1 MRHQLPELPLAVT
14 QRLAACLVAG
24 DVLQRADEALA
35 AIGGVGDTQHAL
47 AYQALASVVQSQ
59 GVFNFNR
66 VGGAEGVA
74 VGFEQIQPIDLRNQG
89 KEVVEAGAAP
99 LLTENAHRLRRKGD
113 IAVLD
118 PHLPAADA
126 GNPLCG
132 GELGKRVDT
141 LPDFRA
147 IAVHRGFVAE
157 KVVVSGVGIHG
168 GASLPASGLPDL
180 LPIAASSGSL
190 RILTIRMNSS
200 PYPQNYLCAL
210 GFSRIFKDW
219 PGA

>member
-1 MRHQLPELPLAVT
+1 MLIDCAEKAISPFSTHISQLP
-14 QRLAACLVAG
+14 
-24 DVLQRADEALA
+24 
-35 AIGGVGDTQHAL
+35 I
-47 AYQALASVVQSQ
+47 
-59 GVFNFNR
+59 
-66 VGGAEGVA
+66 
-74 VGFEQIQPIDLRNQG
+74 
-89 KEVVEAGAAP
+89 
-99 LLTENAHRLRRKGD
+99 
-113 IAVLD
+113 
-118 PHLPAADA
+118 

-132 GELGKRVDT
+132 RELGKRVDT

-180 LPIAASSGSL
+180 LPIAASSGRL
-190 RILTIRMNSS
+190 RILNIRMNSS